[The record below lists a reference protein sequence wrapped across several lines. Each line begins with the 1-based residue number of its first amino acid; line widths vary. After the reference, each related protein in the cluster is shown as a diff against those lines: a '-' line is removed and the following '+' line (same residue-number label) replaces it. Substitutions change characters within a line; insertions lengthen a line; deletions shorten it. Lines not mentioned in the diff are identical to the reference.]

1 MRAGQPKECIE
12 MYNKSGKWEHAFK
25 IATTY
30 LSKQEVVSL
39 YMEQAKLLE
48 QQGRYKEAEK

>member
-25 IATTY
+25 VIIRL
-30 LSKQEVVSL
+30 LSGKKINIKQKIFEKKISNK
-39 YMEQAKLLE
+39 KLRLP
-48 QQGRYKEAEK
+48 QLI